1 MLHFL
6 LKKIFY
12 IFYKFAYVLVLT
24 MGSRGKL
31 EGQVA
36 LIVGGGQIPGET
48 IGNGRATALTF
59 AREGAKIAVADID
72 MDLAQKTVQLIH
84 DQRGEALAIQGDISK
99 DADCARFV
107 SETLAAYGQLNIL
120 QNNVGIGPGD
130 SGPNKISAEGWRR
143 ILDVNLTGM
152 FLIIKHVLPI
162 MHNQRSGIITNISST
177 ISIAANSSVRGNS
190 ADQHDGEGQ
199 TAYRVSKSGVNSLT
213 ESFAISQAP
222 YGIRVNA
229 ILPGLMETPN
239 AIESAMVSNNISREE
254 LKSLRDKQVPL
265 LNKQGTAWDVANA
278 ALFLASNEAR
288 FITGVL
294 LPVDGGLNLKR
305 G

>member
-1 MLHFL
+1 MKSGRRL
-6 LKKIFY
+6 
-12 IFYKFAYVLVLT
+12 
-24 MGSRGKL
+24 RD
-31 EGQVA
+31 EVA

-59 AREGAKIAVADID
+59 ASEGAKIAVVDIN
-72 MDLAQKTVQLIH
+72 MSLAQETVQLIH
-84 DQRGEALAIQGDISK
+84 DQGGEAFAIQGDISK
-99 DADCARFV
+99 ETDCARFV
-107 SETLAAYGQLNIL
+107 SETLDCYGQLNIL

-130 SGPNKISAEGWRR
+130 SGPTKITAETWRH

-152 FLIIKHVLPI
+152 FLVIKHVLPI
-162 MHNQRSGIITNISST
+162 MQKQSSGVITNISST
-177 ISIAANSSVRGNS
+177 ISIAANTKVRGS
-190 ADQHDGEGQ
+190 FADQNEGQ
-199 TAYRVSKSGVNSLT
+199 GQIAYRVSKTGVNSLT
-213 ESFAISQAP
+213 ESLAMSQAR

-239 AIESAMVSNNISREE
+239 AIESAIGSSNISREE
-254 LKSLRDKQVPL
+254 LNRKRDEQVPL
-265 LNKQGTAWDVANA
+265 LGKQGSAWDIANA
-278 ALFLASNEAR
+278 ALFLASNEAK